1 MPSSKPLTS
10 ADLDNFLKGFKSSLD
25 KLAEQ
30 LGHVGALG
38 TTPMF
43 SEQAAQVKSDRIQ
56 AEKDF
61 EEAEANFRLME
72 QETDILNKQART
84 QNDIYGIISDIVEAR
99 RKLNDAIM
107 IGDAAEEQAQ
117 KEIIAQLKQKEE
129 SLNNQLSILDKQ
141 VDKINDL
148 KANGQDLNSLES
160 DRIAKM
166 VIALEKRNQEQK
178 ILGKI
183 SEEMSYQN
191 KKLEEGVTLQERI
204 NHTLDKNLMN
214 TKRFMNGI
222 SEIKNGFSQ
231 LISSSLELVKPW
243 GELDQAAADY
253 AKHIGLSQR
262 QYAAMR
268 SDMIN
273 FTTNNNIG
281 GKYNTNAKELIQ
293 LQEKY
298 NSSIGRRVTMTNNEL
313 ENMAA
318 MKSILGDE
326 GASQFASQLENFG
339 LNPEEVGNRVGEM
352 FKESSKYGVAFDK
365 YTKNFTD
372 SLKLA
377 QNYTFDGGL
386 KNLREMA
393 RRATEIKL
401 DIQQVANFADKVS
414 TLEGS
419 MQAAAQL
426 SVLGGSFA
434 RYSDPLRMLYLGL
447 NDVGGLEKHIEGMF
461 GDKAFFN
468 RKTGQMEVSAFN
480 RQRIK
485 AATEATGMDY
495 SKTMESIYAQGRQRI
510 VGGQII
516 GDFTD
521 DEKSAIKNQAQLDE
535 NGRGYVTINGERR
548 DVSTLNKEDVKILM
562 KTGLTD
568 SDNIKTIAQTL
579 LGWDE
584 KLSATKK
591 SIDDQ
596 KALVAENLG
605 IGDIAKG
612 VLDWVQKNAAT
623 VARIQMILVGM
634 SALMGIG
641 GIFNGGWNALTSFR
655 GGNGVGKITPNP
667 VGVSSGSVSSSTI
680 GGTHVSGRNS
690 YAAYETSRLRGHS
703 VAGSIKSSYQAARYN
718 GSGKIGAGLRAGG
731 SALRSGLFRYGTGI
745 GTVAGIGGI
754 VGGQMLKSNAQEH
767 MDRGDFSNAVE
778 NRNNWGG
785 ALSGAGAGLSTGL
798 MIGSIFGVP
807 GALIGGAIGAIGGGA
822 IGYFSAKSSYE
833 NQHLRNEI
841 YKKSGKNGTPL
852 VLKGDYTNEELRLIA
867 KGGKSY
873 IESNNELSQRIEQQ
887 EGIRISD
894 IQPFANGGIV
904 NGKGSG
910 ISDSNLA
917 LLSNNEYIMP
927 ASKVAKPNNLAILD
941 SMRNGN
947 DLIPRFS
954 NGGINNQI
962 SQNRST
968 DRIIDIL
975 PSKRNDLIPR
985 FSNGGINNQILP
997 NRSTDRINITPV
1009 GNELNTMRVSKPNN
1023 FGSEVAQVGPSK
1035 IELSPINVSGTIK
1048 LDLGNYSKE
1057 IDSKQLLNNPVF
1069 IKKITDEI
1077 MKRVNTQTHMGYD
1090 KNSFYKKF

>member
-1 MPSSKPLTS
+1 MPSNKSLTS
-10 ADLDNFLKGFKSSLD
+10 ADLDNFLKGFKDSID
-25 KLAEQ
+25 KVAEQ

-43 SEQAAQVKSDRIQ
+43 SEQAAQVRSDRIQ
-56 AEKDF
+56 SEKDF
-61 EEAEANFRLME
+61 EEAEENFRLMK
-72 QETDILNKQART
+72 QEADILKEQVSAKYK
-84 QNDIYGIISDIVEAR
+84 IYDIISDITEAR

-107 IGDAAEEQAQ
+107 TGDAAEEQAQ
-117 KEIIAQLKQKEE
+117 KEIIAQLRQKEE
-129 SLNNQLSILDKQ
+129 SLNKQLSILDEQ
-141 VDKINDL
+141 VDKINEL
-148 KANGQDLNSLES
+148 KANGEDLNSLES

-166 VIALEKRNQEQK
+166 VIALEKRNQEQE

-191 KKLEEGVTLQERI
+191 KKLGEGVTLRERI

-231 LISSSLELVKPW
+231 LINSSLELVKPW
-243 GELDQAAADY
+243 GELDQAAANY
-253 AKHIGLSQR
+253 SKHIGLSQR
-262 QYAAMR
+262 QYADMR

-273 FTTNNNIG
+273 FTANNNIV
-281 GKYNTNAKELIQ
+281 GKYDTNAKELIQ

-298 NSSIGRRVTMTNNEL
+298 NSSIGRRVTLTNNEL

-365 YTKNFTD
+365 YAKNFTN

-386 KNLREMA
+386 KNLKEMA

-468 RKTGQMEVSAFN
+468 KDTGQMEVSAFN

-485 AATEATGMDY
+485 AAAEATGMDY

-510 VGGQII
+510 VNKQII

-521 DEKSAIKNQAQLDE
+521 EEKSAIKNQAQLDE

-562 KTGLTD
+562 KTGLSD

-591 SIDDQ
+591 SIDEQ
-596 KALVAENLG
+596 KALVGENLG
-605 IGDIAKG
+605 IGDTAKG
-612 VLDWVQKNAAT
+612 ILDWIQKNAAT
-623 VARIQMILVGM
+623 VANIQMILLGM
-634 SALMGIG
+634 SALMAVG
-641 GIFNGGWNALTSFR
+641 GMFNGGWNALRSFR
-655 GGNGVGKITPNP
+655 GGKGVGPITPNP
-667 VGVSSGSVSSSTI
+667 ANVTNKSVSSSSLI
-680 GGTHVSGRNS
+680 GS
-690 YAAYETSRLRGHS
+690 YR
-703 VAGSIKSSYQAARYN
+703 AARAN
-718 GSGKIGAGLRAGG
+718 GSGRIGAGLRAGG
-731 SALRSGLFRYGTGI
+731 SALKSGLGNFGGRFGTI
-745 GTVAGIGGI
+745 AGIGGI
-754 VGGQMLKSNAQEH
+754 IGGEMLRSNAQGH
-767 MDRGDFSNAVE
+767 MDNGDFSNAVE

-785 ALSGAGAGLSTGL
+785 ALSGAG
-798 MIGSIFGVP
+798 IGASIGATVGSVIP
-807 GALIGGAIGAIGGGA
+807 GIGTAIGAGIGAVVGG
-822 IGYFSAKSSYE
+822 ITGYANAKSSYDD
-833 NQHLRNEI
+833 QHLRKTI
-841 YKKSGKNGTPL
+841 ADKSGGTL
-852 VLKGDYTNEELRLIA
+852 ILRGDYTNDELRHID
-867 KGGKSY
+867 KGGKAY
-873 IESNNELSQRIEQQ
+873 IESKNELSRKIEQQ
-887 EGIRISD
+887 EGIRITD
-894 IQPFANGGIV
+894 IQQFANGGIV

-917 LLSNNEYIMP
+917 LLSDNEYIMP
-927 ASKVAKPNNLAILD
+927 ASKVAKPNNLAILN

-947 DLIPRFS
+947 DLIPRFA
-954 NGGINNQI
+954 NGGINNPI
-962 SQNRST
+962 SPNRST
-968 DRIIDIL
+968 DRIIDI
-975 PSKRNDLIPR
+975 
-985 FSNGGINNQILP
+985 
-997 NRSTDRINITPV
+997 TPA
-1009 GNELNTMRVSKPNN
+1009 GNELNTMRVSKPGN
-1023 FGSEVAQVGPSK
+1023 FGSEVPQVGPSK

-1048 LDLGNYSKE
+1048 LDLGNHSKD

-1077 MKRVNTQTHMGYD
+1077 MKRFNTETHMGYD

>member
-1 MPSSKPLTS
+1 MPSNKSLTS
-10 ADLDNFLKGFKSSLD
+10 ADLDNFLKGFKDSID
-25 KLAEQ
+25 KVAEQ

-43 SEQAAQVKSDRIQ
+43 SEQAAQVRSDRIQ
-56 AEKDF
+56 SEKDF
-61 EEAEANFRLME
+61 EEAEENFRLMKQESEILKE
-72 QETDILNKQART
+72 QVSAEYK
-84 QNDIYGIISDIVEAR
+84 IYDIISDITEAR

-107 IGDAAEEQAQ
+107 TGDAAEEQAQ
-117 KEIIAQLKQKEE
+117 KEIIAQLRQKEE
-129 SLNNQLSILDKQ
+129 SLNKQLSILDEQ
-141 VDKINDL
+141 VDKINEL
-148 KANGQDLNSLES
+148 KANGEDLNSLES

-166 VIALEKRNQEQK
+166 VIALEKRNQEQE

-191 KKLEEGVTLQERI
+191 KKLKEGVTLRERI

-231 LISSSLELVKPW
+231 LINSSLELVKPW
-243 GELDQAAADY
+243 GELDQAAANY

-273 FTTNNNIG
+273 FTANNNIA
-281 GKYNTNAKELIQ
+281 GKYDTNAKELIQ

-365 YTKNFTD
+365 YAKNFTN

-386 KNLREMA
+386 KNLKEMA

-468 RKTGQMEVSAFN
+468 KDTGQMEVSAFN

-485 AATEATGMDY
+485 AAAEATGMDY

-510 VGGQII
+510 VNKQII

-521 DEKSAIKNQAQLDE
+521 EEKSAIKNQAQLDE

-548 DVSTLNKEDVKILM
+548 DVSTLDKEDVKILM
-562 KTGLTD
+562 KTGLSD

-591 SIDDQ
+591 SIDEQ

-605 IGDIAKG
+605 IGDTAKG
-612 VLDWVQKNAAT
+612 ILDWIQKNAAT
-623 VARIQMILVGM
+623 VANIQMILLGM
-634 SALMGIG
+634 SALMAVG
-641 GIFNGGWNALTSFR
+641 GMFNGGWNALRSFR
-655 GGNGVGKITPNP
+655 GGKGVGQISPTPGATLTGKSYNGTRG
-667 VGVSSGSVSSSTI
+667 GVYGNYAT
-680 GGTHVSGRNS
+680 GRS
-690 YAAYETSRLRGHS
+690 LGMSKRE
-703 VAGSIKSSYQAARYN
+703 AARSAYRD
-718 GSGKIGAGLRAGG
+718 ALRANMDPKEARRAVNGAIRNNSSFMKG
-731 SALRSGLFRYGTGI
+731 FGRYGSGI
-745 GTVAGIGGI
+745 GTITGIGGI
-754 VGGQMLKSNAQEH
+754 IGGEMLRSNAQGH
-767 MDRGDFSNAVE
+767 MANGDFSDAVE

-785 ALSGAGAGLSTGL
+785 ALSGAG
-798 MIGSIFGVP
+798 IGASIGATVGSVIP
-807 GALIGGAIGAIGGGA
+807 GIGTAIGAGIGAVVGG
-822 IGYFSAKSSYE
+822 ITGYANAKSSYDD
-833 NQHLRNEI
+833 QHLRKKI
-841 YKKSGKNGTPL
+841 ADKSGGTL
-852 VLKGDYTNEELRLIA
+852 ILRGDYTNDELRHID
-867 KGGKSY
+867 KGGKAY
-873 IESNNELSQRIEQQ
+873 IESKNELSRKIEQQ
-887 EGIRISD
+887 EGIRITD
-894 IQPFANGGIV
+894 IQQFANGGIV

-927 ASKVAKPNNLAILD
+927 ASKVAKPNNLAILN

-947 DLIPRFS
+947 DLIPRFA
-954 NGGINNQI
+954 NGGINNPI
-962 SQNRST
+962 SPNRST
-968 DRIIDIL
+968 DRIIDI
-975 PSKRNDLIPR
+975 
-985 FSNGGINNQILP
+985 
-997 NRSTDRINITPV
+997 TPA
-1009 GNELNTMRVSKPNN
+1009 GNELNTMRVSKPGN
-1023 FGSEVAQVGPSK
+1023 FGSEVPQVGPSK

-1048 LDLGNYSKE
+1048 LDLGNQSKD

-1077 MKRVNTQTHMGYD
+1077 MKRFNTETHMGYD

>member
-10 ADLDNFLKGFKSSLD
+10 ADLDNFLKGFKGSLD

-61 EEAEANFRLME
+61 EEAEENFKLMKQESEILKE
-72 QETDILNKQART
+72 QVSAEYK
-84 QNDIYGIISDIVEAR
+84 IYNIISDITEAR
-99 RKLNDAIM
+99 NKLNDAIM
-107 IGDAAEEQAQ
+107 TGDAAEEQAQ

-166 VIALEKRNQEQK
+166 IIALEKRNQEQK

-231 LISSSLELVKPW
+231 LINSSLELVKPW

-461 GDKAFFN
+461 GDKVFFN

-485 AATEATGMDY
+485 AATEATGMGY

-548 DVSTLNKEDVKILM
+548 DVSTLNKEDVKTLM

-612 VLDWVQKNAAT
+612 ILEHVQKNAAT

-641 GIFNGGWNALTSFR
+641 GIFNGGLNALTSFR
-655 GGNGVGKITPNP
+655 GGNGVGPITPTPGATLTGKSYNGTP
-667 VGVSSGSVSSSTI
+667 GGVYG
-680 GGTHVSGRNS
+680 N
-690 YAAYETSRLRGHS
+690 YAAGRSLGMSKRE
-703 VAGSIKSSYQAARYN
+703 AARSAY
-718 GSGKIGAGLRAGG
+718 KDALRANMKPKEAKMAVKAAIRNNSSFMKGFG
-731 SALRSGLFRYGTGI
+731 RYGTGI
-745 GTVAGIGGI
+745 GTVAGIGGM

-785 ALSGAGAGLSTGL
+785 ALSGAGIGAGIGAVV
-798 MIGSIFGVP
+798 GSIIP
-807 GALIGGAIGAIGGGA
+807 GIGTAIGAGIGAVVGGIA
-822 IGYFSAKSSYE
+822 GYATSKSSYDD
-833 NQHLRNEI
+833 QRLRKQI
-841 YKKSGKNGTPL
+841 SDKSGGSL
-852 VLKGDYTNEELRLIA
+852 VLRGDYSNKELKLIA

-894 IQPFANGGIV
+894 IP
-904 NGKGSG
+904 
-910 ISDSNLA
+910 
-917 LLSNNEYIMP
+917 P
-927 ASKVAKPNNLAILD
+927 
-941 SMRNGN
+941 
-947 DLIPRFS
+947 
-954 NGGINNQI
+954 
-962 SQNRST
+962 
-968 DRIIDIL
+968 
-975 PSKRNDLIPR
+975 
-985 FSNGGINNQILP
+985 
-997 NRSTDRINITPV
+997 
-1009 GNELNTMRVSKPNN
+1009 
-1023 FGSEVAQVGPSK
+1023 
-1035 IELSPINVSGTIK
+1035 
-1048 LDLGNYSKE
+1048 
-1057 IDSKQLLNNPVF
+1057 
-1069 IKKITDEI
+1069 
-1077 MKRVNTQTHMGYD
+1077 
-1090 KNSFYKKF
+1090 

>member
-10 ADLDNFLKGFKSSLD
+10 ADLDNFLKGFKGSLD

-84 QNDIYGIISDIVEAR
+84 QNDIYGIISDIAEAR

-107 IGDAAEEQAQ
+107 TGDAAEEQAQ

-166 VIALEKRNQEQK
+166 IIALEKRNQEQK

-214 TKRFMNGI
+214 TKRFMDGI

-231 LISSSLELVKPW
+231 LINSSLELVKPW
-243 GELDQAAADY
+243 GELDQAAANY
-253 AKHIGLSQR
+253 AKHIGLSQK
-262 QYAAMR
+262 QYIAMR

-273 FTTNNNIG
+273 FTANNNIG
-281 GKYNTNAKELIQ
+281 GKYDTNAKELIQ

-352 FKESSKYGVAFDK
+352 FKESSKYGVDFDK

-426 SVLGGSFA
+426 SVLGSSFA

-461 GDKAFFN
+461 GDKVFFN
-468 RKTGQMEVSAFN
+468 KKTGQMEVSAFN

-485 AATEATGMDY
+485 AAAEATGMDY

-510 VGGQII
+510 VDSQIV
-516 GDFTD
+516 GDFTE

-535 NGRGYVTINGERR
+535 NGRGYITINGERK
-548 DVSTLNKEDVKILM
+548 DVSALTNEDVKILT

-584 KLSATKK
+584 QISGTKK

-596 KALVAENLG
+596 KALIGEKLN
-605 IGDIAKG
+605 IGDTAKSI
-612 VLDWVQKNAAT
+612 LDWVEKNAAT
-623 VARIQMILVGM
+623 VARIQMILTAM
-634 SALMGIG
+634 SALMGVG
-641 GIFNGGWNALTSFR
+641 GIANGMLNALSSFR
-655 GGNGVGKITPNP
+655 GGKGFGSIRPTPGATLTGKSYNGTRG
-667 VGVSSGSVSSSTI
+667 GVYG
-680 GGTHVSGRNS
+680 N
-690 YAAYETSRLRGHS
+690 YAAGRSLGMSKRE
-703 VAGSIKSSYQAARYN
+703 AARSAYRD
-718 GSGKIGAGLRAGG
+718 ALRADMDPKEARRAVKGAIRNNSSFMKG
-731 SALRSGLFRYGTGI
+731 FGRYGTGI
-745 GTVAGIGGI
+745 GTIAGIGGYI
-754 VGGQMLKSNAQEH
+754 GGEMLKSNAQEH

-778 NRNNWGG
+778 NRNNWGS

-822 IGYFSAKSSYE
+822 IGYFSAKSSYD

-894 IQPFANGGIV
+894 IPPFANGGIV

-947 DLIPRFS
+947 DLIPRFA
-954 NGGINNQI
+954 NGGINKPI
-962 SQNRST
+962 SPNRST

-985 FSNGGINNQILP
+985 FANGGINNPISP
-997 NRSTDRINITPV
+997 NRSTDRINITPI
-1009 GNELNTMRVSKPNN
+1009 GNELNTMRVSKPSN
-1023 FGSEVAQVGPSK
+1023 FGSEISQLGPSK

-1069 IKKITDEI
+1069 INKITDEI

>member
-1 MPSSKPLTS
+1 MPNSNSLIS
-10 ADLDNFLKGFKSSLD
+10 EDLKKVIKSID

-30 LGHVGALG
+30 LGHIGALG

-43 SEQAAQVKSDRIQ
+43 SERAAQARTDRIQ
-56 AEKDF
+56 AENDF
-61 EEAEANFRLME
+61 EEAEINFRLME
-72 QETDILNKQART
+72 KESDILNKQAQT
-84 QNDIYGIISDIVEAR
+84 QNDIYAIISDINQAR
-99 RKLNDAIM
+99 AKLNDAI
-107 IGDAAEEQAQ
+107 ITGNAAEERAQ
-117 KEIIAQLKQKEE
+117 REIIAQLTQKED
-129 SLNNQLSILDKQ
+129 LLKNQLSILDKQ
-141 VDKINDL
+141 VDKINEL
-148 KANGQDLNSLES
+148 KANRQDLNSLDN

-166 VIALEKRNQEQK
+166 VIVLEKRNQEQK

-204 NHTLDKNLMN
+204 NHTIDKNLMN
-214 TKRFMNGI
+214 TKRFVNGI

-231 LISSSLELVKPW
+231 LLNSSLNLVKPW
-243 GELDQAAADY
+243 GELDQAAANY
-253 AKHIGLSQR
+253 SKHIGLSQR

-273 FTTNNNIG
+273 FTANNNIG

-298 NSSIGRRVTMTNNEL
+298 NSSIGRRVTMTHNEL
-313 ENMAA
+313 KNIAA
-318 MKSILGDE
+318 MNSILGSE

-339 LNPEEVGNRVGEM
+339 LNPEEVGNRVYEM
-352 FKESSKYGVAFDK
+352 FKESSKYGVSFDK
-365 YTKNFTD
+365 YAKNFTD

-393 RRATEIKL
+393 RRATEIKI
-401 DIQQVANFADKVS
+401 DMQQIANFADKVS
-414 TLEGS
+414 TVEGS

-510 VGGQII
+510 VEGQII
-516 GDFTD
+516 GNFTN

-548 DVSTLNKEDVKILM
+548 DVSTLNKKDVEILM
-562 KTGLTD
+562 ETGLSD

-605 IGDIAKG
+605 IGDAAKG
-612 VLDWVQKNAAT
+612 ILEQVQKNAAT
-623 VARIQMILVGM
+623 VARIEMILTAI
-634 SALMGIG
+634 SALMGFG
-641 GIFNGGWNALTSFR
+641 GMFNGGYNVLSSFR
-655 GGNGVGKITPNP
+655 GSKGVGPITPNP
-667 VGVSSGSVSSSTI
+667 VGVTNSGVSPSTI
-680 GGTHVSGRNS
+680 GGTHVRGRTP
-690 YAAYETSRLRGHS
+690 YAAYETARLRGRS
-703 VAGSIKSSYQAARYN
+703 VPGAIRSSYRAARAT
-718 GSGKIGAGLRAGG
+718 GSGRFGAGLRAGG
-731 SALRSGLFRYGTGI
+731 SALRSGLGRFGGGLGTI
-745 GTVAGIGGI
+745 AGIGAT
-754 VGGQMLKSNAQEH
+754 VGGRMLKDNAQEH
-767 MDRGDFSNAVE
+767 MDRGDFSSAVE
-778 NRNNWGG
+778 NRYNWGG
-785 ALSGAGAGLSTGL
+785 ALSGAGIGAA
-798 MIGSIFGVP
+798 IGSIIPVFGT
-807 GALIGGAIGAIGGGA
+807 AIGAGIGAAVGGIA
-822 IGYFSAKSSYE
+822 GYMTSKSNYDDQS
-833 NQHLRNEI
+833 LRNEI
-841 YKKSGKNGTPL
+841 YKKSLEKSGTPL
-852 VLKGDYTNEELRLIA
+852 ILKGDYSNEELRLIA
-867 KGGKSY
+867 KGGKRY
-873 IESNNELSQRIEQQ
+873 IESNNDLAIKIEEQ
-887 EGIRISD
+887 ESI
-894 IQPFANGGIV
+894 PFSNIPEFAKGGIV

-927 ASKVAKPNNLAILD
+927 ASKVSKPNNLTILN

-954 NGGINNQI
+954 NGGINNQLSPI
-962 SQNRST
+962 RST
-968 DRIIDIL
+968 DRIVDIY
-975 PSKRNDLIPR
+975 PSSKMSFND
-985 FSNGGINNQILP
+985 FSNGGINNQLSPI
-997 NRSTDRINITPV
+997 RSTDRIKITPI
-1009 GNELNTMRVSKPNN
+1009 GNELKSMKVSKPSFTNTD
-1023 FGSEVAQVGPSK
+1023 VASVGVSK
-1035 IELSPINVSGTIK
+1035 IEISPINVSGTIK
-1048 LDLGNYSKE
+1048 LDLGNYTKE
-1057 IDSKQLLNNPVF
+1057 IDGKQLLNNPIF

-1077 MKRVNTQTHMGYD
+1077 MKRFNTETHMGYD

>member
-10 ADLDNFLKGFKSSLD
+10 ADLDNFLKGFKGSLD

-43 SEQAAQVKSDRIQ
+43 SEQASQVKSDRIQ

-61 EEAEANFRLME
+61 EEAESNFRLME

-84 QNDIYGIISDIVEAR
+84 QNDIYGIISDITEAR

-107 IGDAAEEQAQ
+107 TGDAAEEQAQ

-183 SEEMSYQN
+183 SDEMSYQN
-191 KKLEEGVTLQERI
+191 KKLEEGVTLRERI
-204 NHTLDKNLMN
+204 NHTIDKNLMN

-231 LISSSLELVKPW
+231 LLNSSLELVKPW
-243 GELDQAAADY
+243 GELDQAAANY

-298 NSSIGRRVTMTNNEL
+298 NSSIGRRATMTRNEL

-326 GASQFASQLENFG
+326 GANQFASQLENFG

-365 YTKNFTD
+365 YAKNFTN

-401 DIQQVANFADKVS
+401 DMQQMANFADKVS

-485 AATEATGMDY
+485 AAAEATGMDY

-516 GDFTD
+516 GNFTE

-596 KALVAENLG
+596 KALVAENLS
-605 IGDIAKG
+605 IGDTAKG
-612 VLDWVQKNAAT
+612 ILDWVQKNAAI
-623 VARIQMILVGM
+623 VARIQMILTGM

-641 GIFNGGWNALTSFR
+641 GMFNGGWNALTSFR
-655 GGNGVGKITPNP
+655 GSKGVGPITPNP
-667 VGVSSGSVSSSTI
+667 VGVTNIGVSPSTI
-680 GGTHVSGRNS
+680 GGTHVRGRTP
-690 YAAYETSRLRGHS
+690 YAAYKTSRLRGHS
-703 VAGSIKSSYQAARYN
+703 VPGAINSSYRAARAT
-718 GSGKIGAGLRAGG
+718 GSGRIGAGLRAGG
-731 SALRSGLFRYGTGI
+731 SALRSGLGSFGGGI
-745 GTVAGIGGI
+745 GTIAGIGGYI
-754 VGGQMLKSNAQEH
+754 GGEMLKSNAQEH
-767 MDRGDFSNAVE
+767 MDRGDFSKAVE

-798 MIGSIFGVP
+798 MIGSMFGP
-807 GALIGGAIGAIGGGA
+807 WGALIGGAIGAIGGGA
-822 IGYFSAKSSYE
+822 IGYFSSKSSYDD
-833 NQHLRNEI
+833 QRLRKQI
-841 YKKSGKNGTPL
+841 SDKSGGSL
-852 VLKGDYTNEELRLIA
+852 VLRGDYSNKELKLIA
-867 KGGKSY
+867 EGGKAY
-873 IESNNELSQRIEQQ
+873 IESQNKLSQKIEQQ
-887 EGIRISD
+887 EGIRITD
-894 IQPFANGGIV
+894 LPPFANGGIV

-947 DLIPRFS
+947 DLIPRFA
-954 NGGINNQI
+954 NGGINNPI
-962 SQNRST
+962 SPNRST

-985 FSNGGINNQILP
+985 FANGGINNPISP
-997 NRSTDRINITPV
+997 NRSTDRINITPI
-1009 GNELNTMRVSKPNN
+1009 GNELNTMRVSKPSN

-1035 IELSPINVSGTIK
+1035 LELSPINVSGTIK

-1077 MKRVNTQTHMGYD
+1077 MKRVNTETHMGYD

>member
-1 MPSSKPLTS
+1 MPSNKSLTS
-10 ADLDNFLKGFKSSLD
+10 ADLDNFLKGFKDSID
-25 KLAEQ
+25 KVAEQ

-43 SEQAAQVKSDRIQ
+43 SEQAAQVRSDRIQ
-56 AEKDF
+56 SEKDF
-61 EEAEANFRLME
+61 EEAEKNFRLME
-72 QETDILNKQART
+72 QESEILKEQVSAEYK
-84 QNDIYGIISDIVEAR
+84 IYNIISDITEAR
-99 RKLNDAIM
+99 KKLNDAIM
-107 IGDAAEEQAQ
+107 TGDAAEEQAQ
-117 KEIIAQLKQKEE
+117 KEIIAQLRQKEE
-129 SLNNQLSILDKQ
+129 SLNNQLSILDEQ
-141 VDKINDL
+141 VDKINEL
-148 KANGQDLNSLES
+148 KANGEDLNSLES

-166 VIALEKRNQEQK
+166 VIALEKRNQEQE

-191 KKLEEGVTLQERI
+191 KKLKEGVTLRERI

-231 LISSSLELVKPW
+231 LINSSLELVKPW
-243 GELDQAAADY
+243 GELDQAAANY

-273 FTTNNNIG
+273 FTANNNIA
-281 GKYNTNAKELIQ
+281 GKYDTNAKELIQ

-461 GDKAFFN
+461 GDKVFFN

-562 KTGLTD
+562 KTGLSD

-591 SIDDQ
+591 SIDEQ
-596 KALVAENLG
+596 KALVGENLG
-605 IGDIAKG
+605 IGDTAKG
-612 VLDWVQKNAAT
+612 ILDWIQKNAAT
-623 VARIQMILVGM
+623 VANIQMILLGM
-634 SALMGIG
+634 SALMAVG
-641 GIFNGGWNALTSFR
+641 GIFNGGWNSLRSFR
-655 GGNGVGKITPNP
+655 GGKGVGSISPTPGATLTGKSYNGTRG
-667 VGVSSGSVSSSTI
+667 GVYG
-680 GGTHVSGRNS
+680 N
-690 YAAYETSRLRGHS
+690 YAAGRSLGMSKRE
-703 VAGSIKSSYQAARYN
+703 AARSAYRD
-718 GSGKIGAGLRAGG
+718 ALRANMNPKEAKMAVKGAIRNNSSFMKG
-731 SALRSGLFRYGTGI
+731 FGRYGSGI
-745 GTVAGIGGI
+745 GTITGIGGI
-754 VGGQMLKSNAQEH
+754 IGGEMLRSNAQGH
-767 MDRGDFSNAVE
+767 MANGDFSDAVE

-785 ALSGAGAGLSTGL
+785 ALSGAGAGLSAGL
-798 MIGSIFGVP
+798 AIGSMFGP
-807 GALIGGAIGAIGGGA
+807 WGALIGGAIGAIGGGIA
-822 IGYFSAKSSYE
+822 GYANAKSSYDD
-833 NQHLRNEI
+833 QHLRKKI
-841 YKKSGKNGTPL
+841 ADKSGGTL
-852 VLKGDYTNEELRLIA
+852 ILRGDYTNDELRHID
-867 KGGKSY
+867 KGGKAY
-873 IESNNELSQRIEQQ
+873 IESKNELSRKIEQQ
-887 EGIRISD
+887 EGIRITD
-894 IQPFANGGIV
+894 IQQFANGGIV

-927 ASKVAKPNNLAILD
+927 ASKVAKPNNLAILN

-947 DLIPRFS
+947 DLIPRFA
-954 NGGINNQI
+954 NGGINNPI
-962 SQNRST
+962 SPNRST
-968 DRIIDIL
+968 DRIIDI
-975 PSKRNDLIPR
+975 
-985 FSNGGINNQILP
+985 
-997 NRSTDRINITPV
+997 TPA
-1009 GNELNTMRVSKPNN
+1009 GNELNTMRVSKPGN
-1023 FGSEVAQVGPSK
+1023 FGSEVPQVGPSK

-1048 LDLGNYSKE
+1048 LDLGNHSKD

-1077 MKRVNTQTHMGYD
+1077 MKRFNTETHMGYD

>member
-1 MPSSKPLTS
+1 MPSNKSLTS
-10 ADLDNFLKGFKSSLD
+10 ADLDNFLKGFKDSID
-25 KLAEQ
+25 KVADQ

-43 SEQAAQVKSDRIQ
+43 SEQAAQARSDRIQ
-56 AEKDF
+56 SEKDF
-61 EEAEANFRLME
+61 EEAEENFRLMKQESEILKE
-72 QETDILNKQART
+72 QVSAEYK
-84 QNDIYGIISDIVEAR
+84 IYNIISDITEAR
-99 RKLNDAIM
+99 KKLNDAIM
-107 IGDAAEEQAQ
+107 TGDAAEEQAQ
-117 KEIIAQLKQKEE
+117 KEIIAQLRQKEE

-141 VDKINDL
+141 VDKINKL
-148 KANGQDLNSLES
+148 KANGEDLNSLES

-166 VIALEKRNQEQK
+166 VIALEKRNQEQE

-191 KKLEEGVTLQERI
+191 KKLKEGVTLRERI

-231 LISSSLELVKPW
+231 LINSSLELVKPW
-243 GELDQAAADY
+243 GELDQAAANY

-273 FTTNNNIG
+273 FTANNNIA
-281 GKYNTNAKELIQ
+281 GKYDTNAKELIQ

-365 YTKNFTD
+365 YAKNFTN

-386 KNLREMA
+386 KNLKEMA

-468 RKTGQMEVSAFN
+468 KDTGQMEVSAFN

-485 AATEATGMDY
+485 AAAEATGMDY

-510 VGGQII
+510 VNKQII

-521 DEKSAIKNQAQLDE
+521 EEKSAIKNQAQLDE

-548 DVSTLNKEDVKILM
+548 DVSSLNKEDVKILM
-562 KTGLTD
+562 KTGLSD

-591 SIDDQ
+591 SIDEQ
-596 KALVAENLG
+596 KALVGENLG
-605 IGDIAKG
+605 IGDTAKG
-612 VLDWVQKNAAT
+612 ILDWIQKNAAT
-623 VARIQMILVGM
+623 VANIQMILLGM
-634 SALMGIG
+634 SALMAVG
-641 GIFNGGWNALTSFR
+641 GMFNGGWNALRSFR
-655 GGNGVGKITPNP
+655 GSKGVGPISPTPGATLTGKSYNGTRG
-667 VGVSSGSVSSSTI
+667 GVYG
-680 GGTHVSGRNS
+680 N
-690 YAAYETSRLRGHS
+690 YAAGRSLGMSKRE
-703 VAGSIKSSYQAARYN
+703 AARSAYRD
-718 GSGKIGAGLRAGG
+718 ALRANMNPKEAKMAVKGAIRNNSSFMKG
-731 SALRSGLFRYGTGI
+731 FGRYGSGI
-745 GTVAGIGGI
+745 GTITGIGGI
-754 VGGQMLKSNAQEH
+754 IGGEMLRSNAQGH
-767 MDRGDFSNAVE
+767 MANGDFSDAVE

-785 ALSGAGAGLSTGL
+785 ALSGAGAGLSAGL
-798 MIGSIFGVP
+798 AIGSMFGP
-807 GALIGGAIGAIGGGA
+807 WGALIGGAIGAIGGGIA
-822 IGYFSAKSSYE
+822 GYANAKSSYDD
-833 NQHLRNEI
+833 QHLR
-841 YKKSGKNGTPL
+841 KKIADKSRGSL
-852 VLKGDYTNEELRLIA
+852 ILRGDYTNDELRHIDE
-867 KGGKSY
+867 GGKAY
-873 IESNNELSQRIEQQ
+873 IESKNELSRKIEQQ
-887 EGIRISD
+887 EGIRITD
-894 IQPFANGGIV
+894 IQQFANGGIV

-927 ASKVAKPNNLAILD
+927 ASKVAKPNNLAILN

-947 DLIPRFS
+947 DLIPRFA
-954 NGGINNQI
+954 NGGINNPI
-962 SQNRST
+962 SPNRST
-968 DRIIDIL
+968 DRIIDI
-975 PSKRNDLIPR
+975 
-985 FSNGGINNQILP
+985 
-997 NRSTDRINITPV
+997 TPA
-1009 GNELNTMRVSKPNN
+1009 GNELNTMRVSKPGN
-1023 FGSEVAQVGPSK
+1023 FGSEVPQVGPSK

-1048 LDLGNYSKE
+1048 LDLGNHSKD

-1077 MKRVNTQTHMGYD
+1077 MKRFNTETHMGYD

>member
-1 MPSSKPLTS
+1 MPSNKSLTS
-10 ADLDNFLKGFKSSLD
+10 ADLDNFLKGFKDSID
-25 KLAEQ
+25 KVAEQ

-43 SEQAAQVKSDRIQ
+43 SEQAAQVRSDRIQ
-56 AEKDF
+56 SEKDF
-61 EEAEANFRLME
+61 EEAEAKFRLME
-72 QETDILNKQART
+72 QEANILKEQVSTKNK
-84 QNDIYGIISDIVEAR
+84 IYSITSDITEEI
-99 RKLNDAIM
+99 RKLNDAILT
-107 IGDAAEEQAQ
+107 GDAAEEQAQ
-117 KEIIAQLKQKEE
+117 KIIIAQLNQKKESLKEE
-129 SLNNQLSILDKQ
+129 LSILDKQ
-141 VDKINDL
+141 IGKINKL
-148 KANGQDLNSLES
+148 KDNGEDLNSLES
-160 DRIAKM
+160 DKISKM
-166 VIALEKRNQEQK
+166 VIALEKRNQEQE

-191 KKLEEGVTLQERI
+191 KKLGEGVTLRERI

-231 LISSSLELVKPW
+231 LINSSLELVKPW
-243 GELDQAAADY
+243 GELDQAAANY
-253 AKHIGLSQR
+253 SKHIGLSQR

-273 FTTNNNIG
+273 FTANNNIG

-298 NSSIGRRVTMTNNEL
+298 NSSIGRRVTMTHNEL
-313 ENMAA
+313 KNIAA
-318 MKSILGDE
+318 MNSILGSE

-365 YTKNFTD
+365 YAKNFTD

-386 KNLREMA
+386 KNLKEMA

-461 GDKAFFN
+461 GDKVFFN
-468 RKTGQMEVSAFN
+468 RDTGQMEVSAFN

-485 AATEATGMDY
+485 AAAEATGMDY

-510 VGGQII
+510 VDKQII

-521 DEKSAIKNQAQLDE
+521 EEKSAIKNQAQLDK

-548 DVSTLNKEDVKILM
+548 DVSTLDKEDVKILM
-562 KTGLTD
+562 KTGLSD
-568 SDNIKTIAQTL
+568 SDKLTTIAQTL

-612 VLDWVQKNAAT
+612 VLDWVQKNAST
-623 VARIQMILVGM
+623 VARIEMILTGM
-634 SALMGIG
+634 SALMAVG
-641 GIFNGGWNALTSFR
+641 GMFNGGWNALRSFR
-655 GGNGVGKITPNP
+655 GGKGVGPIRPNP
-667 VGVSSGSVSSSTI
+667 VGVTNKSLSPSTI
-680 GGTHVSGRNS
+680 GGTHVRGRTPYS
-690 YAAYETSRLRGHS
+690 AYETSRLRGHS
-703 VAGSIKSSYQAARYN
+703 VARSINSSYRAARAN
-718 GSGKIGAGLRAGG
+718 GSGRIGAGLRAGG
-731 SALRSGLFRYGTGI
+731 SALKSGLGNFGGRFGTI
-745 GTVAGIGGI
+745 AGIGGI
-754 VGGQMLKSNAQEH
+754 IGGEMLRSNAQGH
-767 MDRGDFSNAVE
+767 MDNGDFSNAVE

-785 ALSGAGAGLSTGL
+785 ALTGAGAGLSAGL
-798 MIGSIFGVP
+798 AIGSMFGP
-807 GALIGGAIGAIGGGA
+807 WGALIGGAIGAIGGGIA
-822 IGYFSAKSSYE
+822 GYVNAKSSYDD
-833 NQHLRNEI
+833 QHLRKTI
-841 YKKSGKNGTPL
+841 ADKSGGTL
-852 VLKGDYTNEELRLIA
+852 ILRGDYTNDELRHID
-867 KGGKSY
+867 KGGKAY
-873 IESNNELSQRIEQQ
+873 IESKNELSRKIEQQ
-887 EGIRISD
+887 EGIRITD
-894 IQPFANGGIV
+894 IQQFANGGIV

-917 LLSNNEYIMP
+917 LLSDNEYIMP
-927 ASKVAKPNNLAILD
+927 ASKVAKPNNLAILN

-947 DLIPRFS
+947 DLIPRFA
-954 NGGINNQI
+954 NGGINNPI
-962 SQNRST
+962 SPNRST
-968 DRIIDIL
+968 DRIIDI
-975 PSKRNDLIPR
+975 
-985 FSNGGINNQILP
+985 
-997 NRSTDRINITPV
+997 TPA
-1009 GNELNTMRVSKPNN
+1009 GNELNTMRVSKPGN
-1023 FGSEVAQVGPSK
+1023 FGSEVPQVGPSK

-1048 LDLGNYSKE
+1048 LDLGNHSKD

-1077 MKRVNTQTHMGYD
+1077 MKRFNTETHMGYD